1 MVDSLL
7 KPPPRNQSRGRQLTR
22 TILLATLAV
31 VVGLYWLV
39 DSFDVDRVEL
49 LGYLQ
54 VSVLFVGAFTLAGVV
69 AGGLLWLLRQ
79 LLRRVSNHFGRR
91 R

>member
-7 KPPPRNQSRGRQLTR
+7 KPPPRHRARGRQLTR

-31 VVGLYWLV
+31 VVGMYWLA
-39 DSFDVDRVEL
+39 DSFGVGRAEL

-54 VSVLFVGAFTLAGVV
+54 VSALFVGALILAGVL
-69 AGGLLWLLRQ
+69 AGGLLWLV
-79 LLRRVSNHFGRR
+79 RRAWHRYGRR